1 MNSSECNPIKS
12 LGDFYNAFC
21 SLTIRELE
29 TAILNTDNLDE
40 RGFYR
45 KILNLKLQ
53 TEQEKIVGE
62 RLILNFLFPSNLI
75 SVIQVG

>member
-1 MNSSECNPIKS
+1 MNDSENNS
-12 LGDFYNAFC
+12 LKALVDFYGAFC
-21 SLTIRELE
+21 NLTVRELE
-29 TAILNTDNLDE
+29 AAILGAEDLDE

-62 RLILNFLFPSNLI
+62 RL
-75 SVIQVG
+75 V

>member
-1 MNSSECNPIKS
+1 MNNSENNSIKA
-12 LGDFYNAFC
+12 LGDFYSAFC
-21 SLTIRELE
+21 DFTIRELE
-29 TAILNTDNLDE
+29 AAILNTDNLDE

-62 RLILNFLFPSNLI
+62 RL
-75 SVIQVG
+75 V

>member
-1 MNSSECNPIKS
+1 MNNSEINSGKS
-12 LGDFYNAFC
+12 LSDFYIAFC
-21 SLTIRELE
+21 NLTIRELE

-62 RLILNFLFPSNLI
+62 RL
-75 SVIQVG
+75 V

>member
-1 MNSSECNPIKS
+1 MNSSESNSIKS
-12 LGDFYNAFC
+12 LSDFYIAFC
-21 SLTIRELE
+21 GLTIRELE
-29 TAILNTDNLDE
+29 KAILNTDDLDE

-62 RLILNFLFPSNLI
+62 RL
-75 SVIQVG
+75 V

>member
-1 MNSSECNPIKS
+1 MNISKNGTPSE
-12 LGDFYNAFC
+12 LRGLYLAFC
-21 SLTIRELE
+21 HLSIKELE
-29 TAILNTDNLDE
+29 NAILNTEDTEE

-62 RLILNFLFPSNLI
+62 RL
-75 SVIQVG
+75 V

>member
-1 MNSSECNPIKS
+1 MNGSEHSSIRS
-12 LGDFYNAFC
+12 LGDFYSAFC
-21 SLTIRELE
+21 GFTIRELE
-29 TAILNTDNLDE
+29 TAILNADDLDE

-62 RLILNFLFPSNLI
+62 RLI
-75 SVIQVG
+75 

>member
-1 MNSSECNPIKS
+1 MNSSESNSIKS
-12 LGDFYNAFC
+12 LSDFYIAFC

-29 TAILNTDNLDE
+29 KAILNTDDLDE

-62 RLILNFLFPSNLI
+62 RL
-75 SVIQVG
+75 V

>member
-1 MNSSECNPIKS
+1 MNSSENKTAIDPRAFYKS
-12 LGDFYNAFC
+12 FC
-21 SLTIRELE
+21 SLSIRELE
-29 TAILNTDNLDE
+29 NAILCTTDSDE

-62 RLILNFLFPSNLI
+62 RL
-75 SVIQVG
+75 V

>member
-1 MNSSECNPIKS
+1 MSSTDNIKKTALS
-12 LGDFYNAFC
+12 DFYSTFC
-21 SLTIRELE
+21 ALTLRELE
-29 TAILNTDNLDE
+29 EAIINAADSDE

-62 RLILNFLFPSNLI
+62 RL
-75 SVIQVG
+75 V

>member
-1 MNSSECNPIKS
+1 MKDLENNQNQNISILYNTFCNITIK
-12 LGDFYNAFC
+12 D
-21 SLTIRELE
+21 LE
-29 TAILNTDNLDE
+29 SAILQTTDSEE

-62 RLILNFLFPSNLI
+62 RL
-75 SVIQVG
+75 V

>member
-1 MNSSECNPIKS
+1 MKDLENRSASPLCS
-12 LGDFYNAFC
+12 FYSAY
-21 SLTIRELE
+21 LDITIGQLE
-29 TAILNTDNLDE
+29 KAILNTEDPDE

-62 RLILNFLFPSNLI
+62 RLI
-75 SVIQVG
+75 